1 MSWNNQ
7 NNNGPW
13 GQGPKKPQSPWG
25 GGGGGNQNDIDE
37 KIRQTQDKLKSLMP
51 GGDGFGIKSVL
62 MLGVLAVAGWSLTG
76 FYIVKN
82 EEVGIE
88 TMFGKFTG
96 VKEPGLTYN
105 WPYPL
110 GSVTKPAVTTV
121 NRLEIGARA
130 RSQGV
135 SQGDAGLMLTGDE
148 NIVDIYFDIQWQ
160 ISRAKPENYVFNL
173 QNPEGT
179 IKAVGESAMREVIG
193 KRKIQSILTT
203 DQVAIANEVKTIMQ
217 TTLDSYGA
225 GVDIRVV
232 QLQRAEPPLQVRDAF
247 LDVAAAQQNQEQLQN
262 QAREYQNGV
271 VPKARGQAQAMV
283 QDAEAYRE
291 RLKSEAQGEAARF
304 SRLYEEYK
312 RAPEVTRERLFLE
325 NNAKILGRTDKIILD
340 QGALSILPLDQL
352 LKGAAK

>member
-7 NNNGPW
+7 NNNNNPW

-25 GGGGGNQNDIDE
+25 GGGGGSPPDPEDMV
-37 KIRQTQDKLKSLMP
+37 RQAQDKLKSILP
-51 GGDGFGIKSVL
+51 SGDGFGMKSVL
-62 MLGVLAVAGWSLTG
+62 MLGLLALVGWSLTG
-76 FYIVKN
+76 FYVVKN

-88 TMFGKFTG
+88 TVFGKFTG
-96 VKEPGLTYN
+96 LKEPGLTYN
-105 WPYPL
+105 YPYPV

-121 NRLEIGARA
+121 NRVEVGTKSTAQRLQTA
-130 RSQGV
+130 
-135 SQGDAGLMLTGDE
+135 DGLMLTGDE
-148 NIVDIYFDIQWQ
+148 NIVDIYFDVQWQ
-160 ISRAKPENYVFNL
+160 VSRAKPENFVFNL

-203 DQVAIANEVKTIMQ
+203 DQVAIASEVKTIMQ
-217 TTLDSYGA
+217 ATLDSYGA

-232 QLQRAEPPLQVRDAF
+232 QLQRAEPPSQVRDAF

-271 VPKARGQAQAMV
+271 VPKARGQAQTLI
-283 QDAEAYRE
+283 QEAEAYRE

-304 SRLYEEYK
+304 SRLYDEYK
-312 RAPEVTRERLFLE
+312 RAPEVMRERLFLE
-325 NNAKILGRTDKIILD
+325 NNAKILGRTDKIIMD
-340 QGALSILPLDQL
+340 GGAVNIMPLDQL